1 MNITKQL
8 MMTAMV
14 LLLQVFPTL
23 SSSGQELGK
32 LRKTARV
39 IGEQVEIRARAI
51 DGGIQLRFKLSKA
64 IGIGQ
69 PAIPET
75 EEADFSIFRDDIPK
89 FIELI
94 EDDKP
99 GAIRIG
105 FNIMNRKD
113 PNEIV
118 VRKNDDKSIELLW
131 DGVTVGWRFTVGESS
146 VDLLKRLLQWGLRIE

>member
-1 MNITKQL
+1 MNITKQI
-8 MMTAMV
+8 MMTTMV

-23 SSSGQELGK
+23 SSSGQELAK
-32 LRKTARV
+32 ERKTARV

-64 IGIGQ
+64 IGQ

-75 EEADFSIFRDDIPK
+75 EEADFRIFREDIPK
-89 FIELI
+89 FIKLI
-94 EDDKP
+94 EDAEP
-99 GAIRIG
+99 STISIG

-118 VRKNDDKSIELLW
+118 VRKNDDESIELLW
-131 DGVTVGWRFTVGESS
+131 DGVTDNGDSKLGKA
-146 VDLLKRLLQWGLRIE
+146 L